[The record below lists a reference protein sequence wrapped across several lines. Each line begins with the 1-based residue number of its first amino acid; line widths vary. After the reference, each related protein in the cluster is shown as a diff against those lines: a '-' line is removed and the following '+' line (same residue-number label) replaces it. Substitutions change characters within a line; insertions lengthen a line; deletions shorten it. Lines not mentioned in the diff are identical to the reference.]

1 MSIMSSLLSISEN
14 FITNYFE
21 WLLPFYDYTKA
32 TLNPDMFLKTV
43 AYLGNKHLFL
53 NIRAE

>member
-1 MSIMSSLLSISEN
+1 MMSSLLSISEN

-21 WLLPFYDYTKA
+21 WLLAFYGYTKA

-43 AYLGNKHLFL
+43 AYLGNKHLF
-53 NIRAE
+53 